1 MSNPVLNAL
10 TNVSPNVSPNAPAD
24 SSWTGAADLATGR
37 GAVGIGLAVAALLV
51 VGLLI
56 GLFASGS
63 RRVRRGDSPRPRPDE
78 QPRMPEGGPVRE
90 VRERREPDEMP
101 RDGDRLGPHDLHGGS
116 SGSRTGTSQDRP
128 RWDGNGRV

>member
-1 MSNPVLNAL
+1 MSNPVMNIL
-10 TNVSPNVSPNAPAD
+10 PNVSPNAPTNAPTN
-24 SSWTGAADLATGR
+24 SSWTQAGDLAVGR
-37 GAVGIGLAVAALLV
+37 GTVGIGLVVVAVLV

-63 RRVRRGDSPRPRPDE
+63 RRVRRGESARPRPDE

-101 RDGDRLGPHDLHGGS
+101 RDGDRLRPHDLHGGS

-128 RWDGNGRV
+128 RWDGNDRI

>member
-1 MSNPVLNAL
+1 MSNPVMNAL
-10 TNVSPNVSPNAPAD
+10 TNVSPNAPAG
-24 SSWTGAADLATGR
+24 SSWTGAGDLAVGR
-37 GAVGIGLAVAALLV
+37 GAVGIGLVVVAVLV

-78 QPRMPEGGPVRE
+78 QPRMPKGGPVRE

-128 RWDGNGRV
+128 RRDGNGRV